1 MPPKKYTMDELDK
14 KFDEK
19 LSSFKL
25 DLVSDLKKEIMN
37 EVKAILSEKD
47 KDIEDL
53 KSQVTLVQNHV
64 SSVKHA
70 LDKKFDELEQYGR
83 RVCLRIEGVEHQAN
97 EKSEDVLE
105 KVVNIIKESETEIP
119 ESALDR
125 AHRIG
130 PTYTDNNTGKKM
142 QSIIVRFTTFRHRT
156 FLYAN
161 RKNIKSGARIR
172 LDLTKDRYNLLVSAR
187 KRVNNCPEVNYV
199 YADINC
205 RLKVKLADESHKF
218 FESMEE
224 LNGILSN
231 ASD

>member
-1 MPPKKYTMDELDK
+1 MPPKKYTIDELDK

-25 DLVSDLKKEIMN
+25 DLVSGLKKEIMN
-37 EVKAILSEKD
+37 EIKAILSKKD
-47 KDIEDL
+47 KEIEDL
-53 KSQVTLVQNHV
+53 KSQVTLLQNHV
-64 SSVKHA
+64 STEKHA
-70 LDKKFDELEQYGR
+70 LDKKVDELEQQSR
-83 RVCLRIEGVEHQAN
+83 RVCLRIEGAEHQAN

-119 ESALDR
+119 QSALDR
-125 AHRIG
+125 VHHIGRI
-130 PTYTDNNTGKKM
+130 YTDNNTGKKM
-142 QSIIVRFTTFRHRT
+142 QSIIVRFTTFRQRT

-172 LDLTKDRYNLLVSAR
+172 LDLTKDRYNLLESAR
-187 KRVNNCPEVNYV
+187 KRVNNCPEVSYV
-199 YADINC
+199 YTDINC

-224 LNGILSN
+224 LNDILSN